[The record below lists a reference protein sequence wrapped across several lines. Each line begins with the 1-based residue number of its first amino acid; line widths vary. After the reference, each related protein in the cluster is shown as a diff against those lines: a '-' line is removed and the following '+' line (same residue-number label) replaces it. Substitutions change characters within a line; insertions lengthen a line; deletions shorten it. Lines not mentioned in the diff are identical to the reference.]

1 MKNNRRDF
9 MKYTGL
15 AGAGLLSAHLSA
27 AADHEDSDYIK
38 HGDSRKQVFNMTNYA
53 APAVETLRLG
63 FIGLGNRGPGHLGN
77 ASLLEGVEIKALCDL
92 RPESIASAKKRI
104 KGPGHNPDIYVG
116 GQDEWKKVCERK
128 DIDVIY
134 IATPWH
140 LHAPMALYAM
150 EHDKHVC
157 VEIPAATTLK
167 ECWQIVETS
176 ERTKKHCVMLE
187 NNCYDFFELMTLNMA
202 RQDFFG
208 EIIHGECA
216 YIHDLFDMNFSK
228 TTYQDMWRLKQNA
241 SRNGNLY
248 PTHGLGPVSQI
259 MNINRGD
266 KMEYLVSMSSNDFM
280 MGPKAKELAATDD
293 FFKPFADKKF
303 RGNMNTTSIKTSKG
317 RTIMLQHDVTS
328 PRVYT
333 RIHMVSGTK
342 AAALKFPLPGR
353 ISIGHKD
360 WLPENELKA
369 LEEKYQPAIVKKVGE
384 LAKKVGGHGGK
395 DFLMNWRTIDCM
407 RNGLPMDMDVYD
419 AALWSSMFPLSEQ
432 SVLNRSK
439 AMDIPDFTAGNWKSN
454 QPVDI
459 SLAKGG
465 TTAIKL

>member
-1 MKNNRRDF
+1 MEKNRRDF
-9 MKYTGL
+9 LKATGL
-15 AGAGLLSAHLSA
+15 SGAGLLIGHSSRGESEMENSSNIISK
-27 AADHEDSDYIK
+27 DD
-38 HGDSRKQVFNMTNYA
+38 RKQVFNMTGYA

-77 ASLLEGVEIKALCDL
+77 ASLLAGVEIKALCDL
-92 RPESIASAKKRI
+92 RPTSIASAQKRM
-104 KGPGHNPDIYVG
+104 KGNHKPDIYTG

-140 LHAPMALYAM
+140 LHTPMALYAM
-150 EHDKHVC
+150 EHNKHVC

-167 ECWQIVETS
+167 ECWQLVETS

-202 RQDFFG
+202 RQGFFG
-208 EIIHGECA
+208 EIVHGECA

-228 TTYQDMWRLKQNA
+228 TVYQDMWRLRQNA

-248 PTHGLGPVSQI
+248 PTHGLGPISQI

-266 KMEYLVSMSSNDFM
+266 KMEYLVSMSSDDFM
-280 MGPKAKELAATDD
+280 MGAKAKELASTDD
-293 FFKPFADKKF
+293 FYKPFADKKF
-303 RGNMNTTSIKTSKG
+303 RGNMNTSTIRTNSG

-328 PRVYT
+328 PRVYS
-333 RIHMVSGTK
+333 RIHLVSGTK
-342 AAALKFPLPGR
+342 AAALKFPLPGK
-353 ISIGHKD
+353 ISIGHRD

-369 LEEKYQPAIVKKVGE
+369 LEEKYQPAIVKKVGD
-384 LAKKVGGHGGK
+384 LAKQVGGHGGK
-395 DFLMNWRTIDCM
+395 DFLMNWRTIDLM

-419 AALWSSMFPLSEQ
+419 AALWSSMIPLSEA
-432 SVLNRSK
+432 SVSSRSK
-439 AMDIPDFTAGNWKSN
+439 AMDVPDFTAGKWKSN
-454 QPVDI
+454 KPVDT
-459 SLAKGG
+459 SLERGG
-465 TTAIKL
+465 TTEIKL